1 LCRGDGAQGRGHRRR
16 RPPERSREFGGGR
29 TRDEIARAE
38 QIKKLLVAYP
48 VSPPHGLLAHERDM
62 GGETTE
68 GNHTELEK
76 ESGDVPEPRR
86 TLARHFIRWAARS
99 IQKDALSIGMR
110 RH

>member
-1 LCRGDGAQGRGHRRR
+1 M
-16 RPPERSREFGGGR
+16 GGG
-29 TRDEIARAE
+29 
-38 QIKKLLVAYP
+38 
-48 VSPPHGLLAHERDM
+48 
-62 GGETTE
+62 TTE

>member
-1 LCRGDGAQGRGHRRR
+1 MTGPKDGATAGGGRRNA
-16 RPPERSREFGGGR
+16 SREFGGGR

-62 GGETTE
+62 GGGTTE

-76 ESGDVPEPRR
+76 ESGNVPEPRR